1 MLTLTRNVGET
12 IIIGDN
18 ITVTVAEVRGNTV
31 RLSFDAPR
39 EIKILREE
47 VHQRIAQ
54 AELIAA
60 QVAKDAVAAI
70 TAMGSPNVAALT
82 ATLTATTDDS
92 STDATTGAT
101 DAPDHT

>member
-31 RLSFDAPR
+31 RLSIGAPR
-39 EIKILREE
+39 EVKILREE

-54 AELIAA
+54 AEAIAA
-60 QVAKDAVAAI
+60 QVARDAANALAA
-70 TAMGSPNVAALT
+70 AGSLSASAL
-82 ATLTATTDDS
+82 DS
-92 STDATTGAT
+92 DETVDSIEAQDSIQS
-101 DAPDHT
+101 